1 DLTKAKIMP
10 YKTSRLHKTSIP
22 TTLHLSPPPA
32 EDVLIIYES
41 EAEQW
46 AWYLHSL
53 LLGSIPEAGM
63 CCYDIATVTSR
74 QDDFLH
80 LSGYKCKLLILSRG
94 LLDGLC
100 QERRFFLSRVLQPEG
115 RVVVLLCGVENLE
128 PLLELVPLR
137 GEECLQISSE
147 QDAQEYCVAVAEI
160 VHRGELTSAA
170 DVRRAQEPAPDRERW
185 DGGLR
190 AKTTFLLLPY
200 RVPCENPGQVFLL
213 LREVVAS
220 ENPEVEFN
228 GSKQSVRAEAAK
240 WNESTLCVPAPDF
253 PAGSVGVTLYCG
265 GVVLGKARLH
275 YYSTMGEISRL
286 LQQAADPVNFM
297 CQALQVSSTEQVDH
311 MLASCLMQKMPTG
324 GFQGLQS
331 DQIHA
336 GDTRTE
342 DIPTLLHFAAEHGL
356 RDLASV
362 LLQCPGAP
370 QALRTADRLGH
381 TPLALAHARG
391 HSHLH
396 VLLQESLVSA
406 SVATLGEV
414 FSFHGYD
421 PWEKAHTVRMADL
434 EQISDLNTVA
444 VANNSPHKLCLY
456 SYQGALSPRFLSP
469 PGGPRD
475 PPNIVT
481 TATLLHCAEN
491 VLSRKGSGLLEE
503 CRSGE
508 GCNDDTSVY
517 ELMGRAGNLQVTDSH
532 KELQPAALGDHGE
545 QGEEEED
552 PYAHFGVTCE
562 KNDTVLTAY
571 SCVAIANRPPAPT
584 PRPET
589 FPTKKKSMP
598 FIAQVFQKKMS
609 QADSETLYSLPS
621 KQTRVRDSISST
633 YDTFVPSQP
642 PGLDE
647 LIRLQE
653 QVKGGSLSVDEALER
668 FSDWQRL
675 QRGTDTAQQ
684 DKLRQ
689 LRADIV
695 SSKVDNDNVYDKIS
709 IVHHTPGV
717 TSSSRSSA
725 AGVSNKENG
734 LPTGVL
740 STWGAQDNGIR
751 DPPQERTEGTA
762 GPPPVRQRDFKLRAL
777 AQGDQDVG
785 THWLYVVFSPDWLS
799 YSPADTG
806 SSDKGSPAPS
816 HPAIKASQA
825 YLCLAMPCWYPP
837 RPPCM
842 PSEACSPKGE
852 VASAERARA
861 RGTPRP
867 LPTPHPS
874 DQGPNEAPGVRLRPS
889 VRGPEP
895 QGRSF
900 RSGLASPFGAGAFV
914 QPRPGEAEPPHG
926 RGDALM
932 PPQADVMGT
941 IGNSHLLP
949 RSTLHAPLLL
959 FPAAMHRFRLG
970 LWCSAGERSA
980 QGRLRWLSR
989 FERCP
994 ALSSAVSERDSS
1006 AAQNHS
1012 VMD

>member
-1 DLTKAKIMP
+1 MS
-10 YKTSRLHKTSIP
+10 KTS
-22 TTLHLSPPPA
+22 

-94 LLDGLC
+94 LLEGLC

-147 QDAQEYCVAVAEI
+147 QDAQEYCTAVAEI

-190 AKTTFLLLPY
+190 AKTTFLLLPC

-396 VLLQESLVSA
+396 VLLQESLA
-406 SVATLGEV
+406 MIT
-414 FSFHGYD
+414 
-421 PWEKAHTVRMADL
+421 
-434 EQISDLNTVA
+434 
-444 VANNSPHKLCLY
+444 
-456 SYQGALSPRFLSP
+456 
-469 PGGPRD
+469 
-475 PPNIVT
+475 
-481 TATLLHCAEN
+481 
-491 VLSRKGSGLLEE
+491 
-503 CRSGE
+503 GE

-562 KNDTVLTAY
+562 KNDRVLTACG
-571 SCVAIANRPPAPT
+571 CVAIANRPPAPT

-709 IVHHTPGV
+709 IVHHTP
-717 TSSSRSSA
+717 A
-725 AGVSNKENG
+725 M
-734 LPTGVL
+734 L
-740 STWGAQDNGIR
+740 
-751 DPPQERTEGTA
+751 TA
-762 GPPPVRQRDFKLRAL
+762 EYK
-777 AQGDQDVG
+777 
-785 THWLYVVFSPDWLS
+785 
-799 YSPADTG
+799 
-806 SSDKGSPAPS
+806 KGSQPAESDFYSKPLKGQ
-816 HPAIKASQA
+816 HPNFFRKADKQ
-825 YLCLAMPCWYPP
+825 
-837 RPPCM
+837 
-842 PSEACSPKGE
+842 
-852 VASAERARA
+852 
-861 RGTPRP
+861 
-867 LPTPHPS
+867 
-874 DQGPNEAPGVRLRPS
+874 
-889 VRGPEP
+889 
-895 QGRSF
+895 
-900 RSGLASPFGAGAFV
+900 
-914 QPRPGEAEPPHG
+914 
-926 RGDALM
+926 
-932 PPQADVMGT
+932 
-941 IGNSHLLP
+941 
-949 RSTLHAPLLL
+949 
-959 FPAAMHRFRLG
+959 
-970 LWCSAGERSA
+970 
-980 QGRLRWLSR
+980 
-989 FERCP
+989 
-994 ALSSAVSERDSS
+994 
-1006 AAQNHS
+1006 
-1012 VMD
+1012 